1 MADDTAPAPAPA
13 PAPAQ
18 MGMLQRR
25 RIEAEVIKPIYEA
38 MKRELGAERAQ
49 AILAQGI
56 RQAAIDAA
64 RGFAATV
71 PGGPSLESLHDL
83 LPLWTKD
90 DAQEIEIL
98 TASPTRL
105 DFNVRRCRYAEM
117 YRAMGLGDI
126 GHILSCNRDGAFC
139 EGFDPKIS
147 MQRTQTIM
155 GGADH
160 CDFRYT
166 RPAEEP
172 EAAGSSRKL

>member
-1 MADDTAPAPAPA
+1 MAEQPTPVP
-13 PAPAQ
+13 

-25 RIEAEVIKPIYEA
+25 RIEAEIIKPIYEA
-38 MKRELGAERAQ
+38 MKREIGAERAQ
-49 AILAQGI
+49 AILTKAI
-56 RQAAIDAA
+56 REAAIEAA

-90 DAQEIEIL
+90 DAQEIEML
-98 TASPTRL
+98 SASPTQL

-117 YRAMGLGDI
+117 YRAMGMGDI

-139 EGFDPKIS
+139 EGFDPKIR

-160 CDFRYT
+160 CDFRYQ
-166 RPAEEP
+166 RPADGDAP
-172 EAAGSSRKL
+172 AGPQSNT